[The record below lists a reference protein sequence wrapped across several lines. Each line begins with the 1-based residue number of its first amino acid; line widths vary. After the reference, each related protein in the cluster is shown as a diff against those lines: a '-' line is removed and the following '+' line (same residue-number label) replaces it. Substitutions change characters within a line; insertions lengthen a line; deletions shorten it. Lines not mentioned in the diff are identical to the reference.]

1 MVYTVKCFFKKK
13 IMYQVMRRILMEENV
28 FSKRLGDIYD
38 YSPLKYMSGEAVI
51 SSETQA
57 QDVHWELCLDVSG
70 ETHLQIS
77 YSGIPL
83 RMKNFTLTGETEDKQ
98 WFVESK
104 KVYIVTTNHNSEGLR
119 NTIYC
124 KTPEINFSKKQCDL
138 EIQKAEVFITN
149 FDFLG
154 SEYTIVDNHHCL
166 NKIPVS
172 LPNVDLQLILGENY
186 KAVKELLQIRRIS
199 KAILSKMIVSSNQ
212 QITMEELNKEIN
224 QITLFLS
231 SITLNTNYEQM
242 INYFNDEEL
251 VAIKIIDTIKMDF
264 HPNVLVDNHIIRGGI
279 NYAFDNIYQE
289 FNMLSETLRLRSYV
303 NRIIDMQQQRFIDNK
318 LAHLIIAY
326 ESLLTDFLIY
336 KGATEKEISEINIQQ
351 KLGKLNRELQ
361 FIPKDLLG
369 ENLREL
375 RNPLFHTGTIPLL
388 DITDSI
394 DIYSEYNNL
403 LMEIFLRILSYDG
416 EFLSRIDYQSTTV

>member
-1 MVYTVKCFFKKK
+1 
-13 IMYQVMRRILMEENV
+13 MRRILMDENV

-38 YSPLKYMSGEAVI
+38 YSLLKYMNGEAVI
-51 SSETQA
+51 SSGAQA

-83 RMKNFTLTGETEDKQ
+83 RMRDFSLKGETGDKH
-98 WFVESK
+98 WIIESEQ
-104 KVYIVTTNHNSEGLR
+104 VYVYNTNHNSEGLR

-124 KTPEINFSKKQCDL
+124 KAPEINISKKQSDF
-138 EIQKAEVFITN
+138 EISKVEVFITN

-166 NKIPVS
+166 NKISVS
-172 LPNVDLQLILGENY
+172 LPNVDLQFILSENH

-199 KAILSKMIVSSNQ
+199 KAVLSKIIVSSNQ
-212 QITMEELNKEIN
+212 QITIEELNKEIN

-242 INYFNDEEL
+242 INYFNGDEL
-251 VAIKIIDTIKMDF
+251 VAIKLMDTIKMDF
-264 HPNVLVDNHIIRGGI
+264 HLNVLVDNHIIRGGI
-279 NYAFDNIYQE
+279 NYAFDKIYQE
-289 FNMLSETLRLRSYV
+289 FSMLSGPLRLKGFV
-303 NRIIDMQQQRFIDNK
+303 NRTIDMQQQKFIDNK

-326 ESLLTDFLIY
+326 ESLLTDYLIY
-336 KGATEKEISEINIQQ
+336 KGATEREIGEMNIQQ
-351 KLGKLNRELQ
+351 KLGRLNRELR
-361 FIPKDLLG
+361 FIPKELLG

-375 RNPLFHTGTIPLL
+375 RNPLFHTGTIPLM
-388 DITDSI
+388 DISDSLN
-394 DIYSEYNNL
+394 IYSEYNNL
-403 LMEIFLRILSYDG
+403 LMKIFLRIFSYDG
-416 EFLSRIDYQSTTV
+416 EFISRIDYKSTPV